1 MWVFEWM
8 YCTAPLATISVTN
21 RGGDNL
27 QNFDFAKNHL
37 TIGSD
42 HKINDFCF
50 LKFFISMKFTPHQAQ
65 KTIFHKLEQFRG
77 SWYLDTPIFFTDP
90 HYLWYMA

>member
-1 MWVFEWM
+1 MNFKLKQHIHM
-8 YCTAPLATISVTN
+8 IGSDATD

-27 QNFDFAKNHL
+27 QNFDLAKNHL

-50 LKFFISMKFTPHQAQ
+50 LKFFILMKFTPHQAQ
-65 KTIFHKLEQFRG
+65 KTIFCRFEQCG
-77 SWYLDTPIFFTDP
+77 ISLDMFERVK
-90 HYLWYMA
+90 